1 MNHSFSQSVQR
12 KWNWFCSITDETSA
26 ACRQIHNCLHAP
38 SWSRQGRKEPSESNQ
53 RNFGGEWKCGKEEGA
68 RKGNAIPQNTHL
80 RVWLTSCPLSHA
92 TALTAGEFRSVVT
105 RNLAQ
110 SEKKRRVQNYTD
122 EATGV
127 EEGRQGEHQRTGELE
142 DGSRKGWKAGR
153 KCRNA
158 LCSALEEPL
167 PGRSDSEQ
175 LAPGG
180 DRGETNG
187 SRISSVDT
195 RAKFNCQS
203 DNEKIVRV
211 TQGRGVDYSLH
222 RSLLWQVGLHCVSR
236 A

>member
-1 MNHSFSQSVQR
+1 MKQPRKKRTEREQPEEFWGESGNVQ
-12 KWNWFCSITDETSA
+12 
-26 ACRQIHNCLHAP
+26 
-38 SWSRQGRKEPSESNQ
+38 
-53 RNFGGEWKCGKEEGA
+53 EEGA

-92 TALTAGEFRSVVT
+92 TTLTAGEFRSVVT

-122 EATGV
+122 EAKGV
-127 EEGRQGEHQRTGELE
+127 EEGRRGEHQRMGELE

-167 PGRSDSEQ
+167 PGRSDSER

-180 DRGETNG
+180 GGGETNG

-222 RSLLWQVGLHCVSR
+222 RSLLWQVGLHSVSR